1 LLLYALL
8 LLLLFVAHVLETEF
22 LDLFDDGT
30 QMVHEAFVFNLVPV
44 KIAPIFALNTSD
56 HLVS

>member
-1 LLLYALL
+1 
-8 LLLLFVAHVLETEF
+8 LETEF